1 VNKRYI
7 IILASFL
14 FSFVYSQETK
24 TTLDVKITS
33 VEKMRKKLE
42 NTTVVLYENSLKT
55 DSVILTNG
63 KYKLLLDTGN
73 VYKIAFKKSGYVT
86 KYIILNTKEAPD
98 NFDKKTKLK
107 IDIGLF
113 HKKESLNVDFLKKEP
128 IGYARYD
135 FVNDKMEWDDAYLK
149 LMKGKIIKATLDYA
163 KSKKY

>member
-1 VNKRYI
+1 MNKIYTLI
-7 IILASFL
+7 IASFFVSL
-14 FSFVYSQETK
+14 FYSQETK

-42 NTTVVLYENSLKT
+42 GTTVILYKNNLKLDSVSLK
-55 DSVILTNG
+55 DG
-63 KYKLLLDTGN
+63 RYELLLDTGN
-73 VYKIAFKKSGYVT
+73 VYKVEFKKEDYVT

-113 HKKESLNVDFLKKEP
+113 HKKENLNVDFLKKEP

-135 FVNDKMEWDDAYLK
+135 FVSDKMEWDYTYLK